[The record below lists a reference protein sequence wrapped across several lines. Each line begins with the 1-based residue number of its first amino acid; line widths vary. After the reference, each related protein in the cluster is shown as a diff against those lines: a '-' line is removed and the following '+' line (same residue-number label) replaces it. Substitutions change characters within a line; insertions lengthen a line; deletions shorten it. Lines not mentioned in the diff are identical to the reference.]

1 VTRQIRQA
9 DRDSGSVSGRP
20 GPGSWSMSR
29 WLASALA
36 VGSVIISA
44 GPGRFLGTAHHCRVH
59 GPNQVCQSA

>member
-1 VTRQIRQA
+1 MA
-9 DRDSGSVSGRP
+9 
-20 GPGSWSMSR
+20 R

-44 GPGRFLGTAHHCRVH
+44 GPGRFLGAAHHCRVH